1 MIQSEFQRFLQTLLS
16 SPSSASVHKFANL
29 VLKNLDEIV
38 PLSTYQGQRVKHVA
52 KLAQKEWASLSQ
64 DIPTNLE
71 DVESDVASFTLLKEL
86 SVDSFRG
93 FSREETFDLNS
104 LLVLIFG
111 PNGTGKSS
119 FCEALEYA
127 LLGSVAEAESKRFRD
142 VEAYLKNAH
151 TNKFAPPKLIG
162 IDAEGSDVNIKP
174 NDALYR
180 FCFVEKNRIDSF
192 SRIAAQAP
200 AKQSELISTLFGLDA
215 FNEFVKNFSLEMD
228 GKHIDVE
235 GIKAKKLSEKRLQL
249 QGAEQ
254 QIKLNQSIVEQ
265 VKGEETSLAT
275 RYREGC
281 TLLQMMFELIGSEE
295 RQGQIPLLEAEL
307 QKPAPQKSNL
317 TASNLASIK
326 QTLVNS
332 LSDHKQ
338 KREELANA
346 SQQVSFQQLFEAVTQ
361 VQQISPEKCPA
372 CLTPLTEVTVNPF
385 THAGEELAK
394 LQHLA
399 ELQIKIRQ
407 LEQTVLQKLQE
418 LHQILSTC
426 LNFYPTDNKLAQ
438 FKLAD
443 MSQLNVA
450 WWKSL
455 HAALGDGTS
464 AIQHIDTQVDY
475 LEKQDTKSVQ
485 IEQNKK
491 AQQQELNRL
500 KGFLNEAQKLAAS
513 KGAAINAIKGA
524 QKLISEFD
532 EANKALIGE
541 VEQEKPIVEQN
552 IDIRESYQQFVTL
565 LNAYRKKL
573 PALLV
578 ENLGDEVVK
587 LYNAFNRNDAPTE
600 LLASIQLPLAQNQK
614 LKISYQ
620 NEPQKYFDALH
631 VLSEGHIRCVG
642 LAILLAKNIKEDC
655 PLLIFDDPV
664 NAIDDDHRQSIRR
677 TLFEDDYFD
686 EKQII
691 LTCHGEEFFKD
702 IQNQLSV
709 EQIKSSQRLAF
720 LPRIDEPHI
729 QVDFKCAPRNYI
741 EGALEHF
748 RKNELRFAL
757 GKSRQA
763 LESLTTGRVWQ
774 YVSKHGDGNLSIK
787 LRAANAPIGLRQL
800 TEQLKTKIKKG
811 DFTDAEKHNVL
822 SPIEQLLGING
833 DSLEWRY
840 LNKGTHDEVDRAEF
854 ERNSVHTIVSALALL
869 DQAL

>member
-174 NDALYR
+174 NGALYR

-399 ELQIKIRQ
+399 ELQIKKKQ

>member
-52 KLAQKEWASLSQ
+52 KLAQKEWASVSQ

-709 EQIKSSQRLAF
+709 EQVKSSQRLAF

-763 LESLTTGRVWQ
+763 LESLTTGKVWQ

>member
-52 KLAQKEWASLSQ
+52 KLAQKEWASVSQ

-162 IDAEGSDVNIKP
+162 IDAEGGDVNIKP

-215 FNEFVKNFSLEMD
+215 FNEFVKNFSPEMD

-235 GIKAKKLSEKRLQL
+235 GVKAKKLSQKRLQL

-254 QIKLNQSIVEQ
+254 QIRLNQGIVEQ
-265 VKGEETSLAT
+265 VKGEETSLAI

-281 TLLQMMFELIGSEE
+281 TLLKMMFELNGSGE
-295 RQGQIPLLEAEL
+295 RQGQIPLLEAEV
-307 QKPAPQKSNL
+307 QKPVPQKSNL
-317 TASNLASIK
+317 TAANLALIK
-326 QTLVNS
+326 QTLVSS
-332 LSDHKQ
+332 LNDHKQ
-338 KREELANA
+338 KIEELANA
-346 SQQVSFQQLFEAVTQ
+346 SQQVSFQRLFESVTQ
-361 VQQISPEKCPA
+361 VQQISPDKCPA
-372 CLTPLTEVTVNPF
+372 CLTPLTEVSVNPF
-385 THAGEELAK
+385 THAVEELAK

-399 ELQIKIRQ
+399 ELQTKIKQ

-426 LNFYPTDNKLAQ
+426 LNFYSIDNKLAP

-450 WWKSL
+450 WWNSL
-455 HAALGDGTS
+455 HAVLGDGTS
-464 AIQHIDTQVDY
+464 AIQHIDTQVNC
-475 LEKQDTKSVQ
+475 LEKQDTESVQ

-491 AQQQELNRL
+491 AQQLELNRL
-500 KGFLNEAQKLAAS
+500 KGFLNDAQKLAAS
-513 KGAAINAIKGA
+513 KGAAIKAIEGA

-565 LNAYRKKL
+565 LNVYRKKL
-573 PALLV
+573 PELLV

-763 LESLTTGRVWQ
+763 LESLTTGKVWQ

-800 TEQLKTKIKKG
+800 TDQLKSKIKKG

>member
-52 KLAQKEWASLSQ
+52 KLAQKEWASVSQ

-686 EKQII
+686 GKQII

>member
-52 KLAQKEWASLSQ
+52 KLAQKEWASVSQ

-162 IDAEGSDVNIKP
+162 IDAEGGDVNIKP

-215 FNEFVKNFSLEMD
+215 FNEFVKNFSPEMD

-235 GIKAKKLSEKRLQL
+235 GVKAKKLSQKRLQL

-254 QIKLNQSIVEQ
+254 QIRLNQGIVEQ
-265 VKGEETSLAT
+265 VKGEETSLAI

-281 TLLQMMFELIGSEE
+281 TLLKMMFELNGSGE
-295 RQGQIPLLEAEL
+295 RQGQIPLLEAEV
-307 QKPAPQKSNL
+307 QKPVPQKSNL
-317 TASNLASIK
+317 TAANLALIK
-326 QTLVNS
+326 QTLVSS
-332 LSDHKQ
+332 LNDHKQ
-338 KREELANA
+338 KIEELANA
-346 SQQVSFQQLFEAVTQ
+346 SQQVSFQRLFESVTQ
-361 VQQISPEKCPA
+361 VQQISPDKCPA
-372 CLTPLTEVTVNPF
+372 CLTPLTEVSVNPF
-385 THAGEELAK
+385 THAVEELAK

-399 ELQIKIRQ
+399 ELQTKIKQ

-450 WWKSL
+450 
-455 HAALGDGTS
+455 
-464 AIQHIDTQVDY
+464 
-475 LEKQDTKSVQ
+475 
-485 IEQNKK
+485 
-491 AQQQELNRL
+491 
-500 KGFLNEAQKLAAS
+500 
-513 KGAAINAIKGA
+513 
-524 QKLISEFD
+524 
-532 EANKALIGE
+532 
-541 VEQEKPIVEQN
+541 
-552 IDIRESYQQFVTL
+552 
-565 LNAYRKKL
+565 
-573 PALLV
+573 
-578 ENLGDEVVK
+578 
-587 LYNAFNRNDAPTE
+587 
-600 LLASIQLPLAQNQK
+600 
-614 LKISYQ
+614 
-620 NEPQKYFDALH
+620 
-631 VLSEGHIRCVG
+631 
-642 LAILLAKNIKEDC
+642 
-655 PLLIFDDPV
+655 
-664 NAIDDDHRQSIRR
+664 
-677 TLFEDDYFD
+677 
-686 EKQII
+686 
-691 LTCHGEEFFKD
+691 
-702 IQNQLSV
+702 
-709 EQIKSSQRLAF
+709 
-720 LPRIDEPHI
+720 
-729 QVDFKCAPRNYI
+729 
-741 EGALEHF
+741 
-748 RKNELRFAL
+748 
-757 GKSRQA
+757 
-763 LESLTTGRVWQ
+763 
-774 YVSKHGDGNLSIK
+774 
-787 LRAANAPIGLRQL
+787 
-800 TEQLKTKIKKG
+800 
-811 DFTDAEKHNVL
+811 
-822 SPIEQLLGING
+822 
-833 DSLEWRY
+833 
-840 LNKGTHDEVDRAEF
+840 
-854 ERNSVHTIVSALALL
+854 
-869 DQAL
+869 

>member
-265 VKGEETSLAT
+265 VKGEETSLAA

>member
-52 KLAQKEWASLSQ
+52 KLAQKEWASISQ

-93 FSREETFDLNS
+93 FSREETFDLKS

-142 VEAYLKNAH
+142 VEAYLKNAY

-215 FNEFVKNFSLEMD
+215 FNEFVKNFSPEMD

-235 GIKAKKLSEKRLQL
+235 GIKAKKLSERRLQL

-254 QIKLNQSIVEQ
+254 QIKLNQGILEQ

-281 TLLQMMFELIGSEE
+281 TLLQMMFELNGSEQ
-295 RQGQIPLLEAEL
+295 RQGQIPFLEAEL

-326 QTLVNS
+326 QALVNS
-332 LSDHKQ
+332 LNDHK
-338 KREELANA
+338 KKKEVLANA
-346 SQQVSFQQLFEAVTQ
+346 SQQVSFQQLFEALTQ
-361 VQQISPEKCPA
+361 VQQISPDKCPA

-399 ELQIKIRQ
+399 ELQIKIKQ

-426 LNFYPTDNKLAQ
+426 LNFYSIDNKLAQ

-450 WWKSL
+450 WWNSL
-455 HAALGDGTS
+455 HAVLGDGTS
-464 AIQHIDTQVDY
+464 AIQHIDTQVNC
-475 LEKQDTKSVQ
+475 LEKQDAESVQ

-491 AQQQELNRL
+491 AQQLELNRL
-500 KGFLNEAQKLAAS
+500 KGFLNDAQKLAAS
-513 KGAAINAIKGA
+513 KGAAIKAMEGA

-541 VEQEKPIVEQN
+541 VEQEKPI
-552 IDIRESYQQFVTL
+552 
-565 LNAYRKKL
+565 A
-573 PALLV
+573 
-578 ENLGDEVVK
+578 VVV
-587 LYNAFNRNDAPTE
+587 
-600 LLASIQLPLAQNQK
+600 Q
-614 LKISYQ
+614 
-620 NEPQKYFDALH
+620 
-631 VLSEGHIRCVG
+631 
-642 LAILLAKNIKEDC
+642 
-655 PLLIFDDPV
+655 
-664 NAIDDDHRQSIRR
+664 
-677 TLFEDDYFD
+677 
-686 EKQII
+686 
-691 LTCHGEEFFKD
+691 
-702 IQNQLSV
+702 
-709 EQIKSSQRLAF
+709 
-720 LPRIDEPHI
+720 
-729 QVDFKCAPRNYI
+729 
-741 EGALEHF
+741 
-748 RKNELRFAL
+748 
-757 GKSRQA
+757 
-763 LESLTTGRVWQ
+763 
-774 YVSKHGDGNLSIK
+774 
-787 LRAANAPIGLRQL
+787 
-800 TEQLKTKIKKG
+800 
-811 DFTDAEKHNVL
+811 
-822 SPIEQLLGING
+822 
-833 DSLEWRY
+833 
-840 LNKGTHDEVDRAEF
+840 
-854 ERNSVHTIVSALALL
+854 
-869 DQAL
+869 